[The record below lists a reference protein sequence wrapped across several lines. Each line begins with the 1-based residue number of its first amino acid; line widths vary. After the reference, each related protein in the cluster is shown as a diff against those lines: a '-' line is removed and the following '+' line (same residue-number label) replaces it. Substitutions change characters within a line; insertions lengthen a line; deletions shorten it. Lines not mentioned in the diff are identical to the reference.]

1 MRLALAQTDPV
12 VGALAPNAAALR
24 EAYGQACEACAD
36 LVATPELALTGYPP
50 EDLVLRHTFV
60 AATAEVLTELATHTG
75 QVPLIVGFVEGL
87 DLPAGAWGYP
97 ALANSAAVCRNG
109 VVEAVYRKERLPNY
123 GVFDE
128 ARYFRSFSQPLVIT
142 AGGARVGITICED
155 LWGEGGPVSA
165 AITAGAEVV
174 LNINASPYHR
184 GKREAREGWAQR
196 HLQGTSTWFAYVNEV
211 GGQDEVVFDGDSF
224 VMAPDGR
231 VVARGAQFATD
242 LLVVDVPLGDGGVVE
257 PAQIAGDDHP
267 RLDRCAEIYA
277 ALVVGTR
284 DYIKDNGFERALVGL
299 SGGIDSSLVAAIAAD
314 AIGPDNVTG
323 VAMPSPHSSAG
334 SITDAK
340 ALAAQ
345 LGIRYL
351 QLAIEPVMDAFHRAL
366 AEPFA
371 NTESGLAEENL
382 QARIRGTLL
391 MSLSNK
397 HGDIVLVTG
406 NKSEY
411 AVGYATLYGDM
422 AGGFAVIK
430 DVPKMLVYELCE
442 HRNALVGFDV
452 IPQAVLDKPPS
463 AELRPGQRDSDSL
476 PPYAILDRILEAY
489 VERDESIG
497 EIVASGLDRNT
508 VLRVVAMVDRAEYKR
523 RQAAPG
529 VKITERAFGR
539 DRRLPITHAWSEA
552 TYQSRPLPPSA
563 T

>member
-12 VGALAPNAAALR
+12 VGALAPNAGALR
-24 EAYGQACEACAD
+24 KAYEQACAAGAD

-60 AATAEVLTELATHTG
+60 AATAEVLAELATCTG
-75 QVPLIVGFVEGL
+75 PVPLIVGYVEGL

-109 VVEAVYRKERLPNY
+109 AVEAVYRKERLPNY

-128 ARYFRSFSQPLVIT
+128 ARYFRSFSEPLLIT

-155 LWGEGGPVSA
+155 LWGEGGPVSD
-165 AITAGAEVV
+165 AIDAGAQVV

-184 GKREAREGWAQR
+184 GKRDARERWARQ
-196 HLQGTSTWFAYVNEV
+196 HLEGTGAWFAYVNEV

-224 VMAPDGR
+224 VMAPDGTI
-231 VVARGAQFATD
+231 VARGAQFATD
-242 LLVVDVPLGDGGVVE
+242 LLIADVPVGDEVRG
-257 PAQIAGDDHP
+257 PAQVAGDDHE
-267 RLDRCAEIYA
+267 RLDRCAEIYQ
-277 ALVVGTR
+277 ALVLGTR
-284 DYIKDNGFERALVGL
+284 DYIRDNGFDRAIIGL
-299 SGGIDSSLVAAIAAD
+299 SGGIDSSLVAVIAAD
-314 AIGPDNVTG
+314 AIGAANVTG
-323 VAMPSPHSSAG
+323 VAMPSPHSSEH
-334 SITDAK
+334 SITDAR
-340 ALAAQ
+340 ALADA
-345 LGIRYL
+345 LGITYL
-351 QLAIEPVMDAFHRAL
+351 QLGIEPVMDAFHTAL

-391 MSLSNK
+391 MSMSNK

-442 HRNALVGFDV
+442 HRNAVSGSGV
-452 IPQAVLDKPPS
+452 IPQNVLDKPPS
-463 AELRPGQRDSDSL
+463 AELRPDQRDSDSL
-476 PPYAILDRILEAY
+476 PPYEILDRILEAY
-489 VERDESIG
+489 VERDESIDD
-497 EIVASGLDRNT
+497 IVAGGMDRAT
-508 VLRVVAMVDRAEYKR
+508 VLRVVALVDRAEYKR

-552 TYQSRPLPPSA
+552 AYRSHGAGAS
-563 T
+563 

>member
-12 VGALAPNAAALR
+12 VGGLSPNAGALR
-24 EAYGQACEACAD
+24 KAYEQACAAGAD

-50 EDLVLRHTFV
+50 EDLVLRHTFI
-60 AATAEVLTELATHTG
+60 AATAEVLAELATHTG

-97 ALANSAAVCRNG
+97 ALANSAAVCRDG

-155 LWGEGGPVSA
+155 LWGEGGPVTA

-184 GKREAREGWAQR
+184 GKREARERWAQQ
-196 HLQGTSTWFAYVNEV
+196 HLGGTTAWFAYVNEV

-231 VVARGAQFATD
+231 VVARGAQFASD
-242 LLVVDVPLGDGGVVE
+242 LLVVDVPVGDGAQE
-257 PAQIAGDDHP
+257 PALIAGDDHP

-299 SGGIDSSLVAAIAAD
+299 SGGIDSALVAAIAAD
-314 AIGPDNVTG
+314 AIGAGNVTG

-340 ALAAQ
+340 ALAER

-351 QLAIEPVMDAFHRAL
+351 ELGIESVMDAFHAAL
-366 AEPFA
+366 AKPFA
-371 NTESGLAEENL
+371 NTETGLAEENL

-391 MSLSNK
+391 MSMSNK

-442 HRNALVGFDV
+442 HRNAVAGSDV

-463 AELRPGQRDSDSL
+463 AELRPDQRDSDSL
-476 PPYAILDRILEAY
+476 PPYEILDRILEAY
-489 VERDESIG
+489 VERDESIA
-497 EIVASGLDRNT
+497 EIVAGGLDRAT

-552 TYQSRPLPPSA
+552 TYRPEPIPPSA